1 MDLNFEEFLK
11 SSKESC
17 KTKLEFVTRIER
29 EEAAAKAIN
38 IENFL
43 ERDHYLLR
51 LSNAK
56 FCVEHGTIKEK
67 DDHNSQLINLID
79 RLK

>member
-17 KTKLEFVTRIER
+17 KTKLEFVKRIER
-29 EEAAAKAIN
+29 EEEAAKAIN

-43 ERDHYLLR
+43 ERDHYLKR

-56 FCVEHGTIKEK
+56 FCAEHGAIKEK
-67 DDHNSQLINLID
+67 DDHNSQLIDLID